1 MQLADRFGAIDVTLL
16 EAALLRHETSAD
28 APVHDLVTDGVAKCR
43 VIMKRHF
50 DSLTTDVSAPLANDS
65 APFLDRSASRR
76 RTISSVEWR
85 ACASVVGSDGQ
96 HRALM
101 RHVEGIIEA
110 GMLAYAVPEDLAA
123 MLQSS

>member
-16 EAALLRHETSAD
+16 EAALLRHEASAG
-28 APVHDLVTDGVAKCR
+28 APALDLVAGGVAQCR
-43 VIMKRHF
+43 AIMQRHF
-50 DSLTTDVSAPLANDS
+50 ESLTTDVSSPLAID
-65 APFLDRSASRR
+65 AVPFLDRSAGRR
-76 RTISSVEWR
+76 RTIGSVQWR
-85 ACASVVGSDGQ
+85 ACASVDGSDGQ